1 MRNTMEMTLSSH
13 CPAEHQEDHCRQTEK
28 LFSEYLVR
36 RVSDQVLEQIGNAD
50 PEVRSFLLECEL
62 ENSGNRD
69 FFEGLER

>member
-36 RVSDQVLEQIGNAD
+36 RVSDQVLEQIGNASL
-50 PEVRSFLLECEL
+50 RTAGTGTFLKAWSDRQEAWK
-62 ENSGNRD
+62 
-69 FFEGLER
+69 